1 MLKEINN
8 PDKLAIEIIKRI
20 KSLVEIK
27 LFIQNIKEKKNIYK
41 KIINDIIE
49 YPSNHNKKFSLE
61 LWESNNDFYENLFE
75 YSNSQFKKVLDI
87 DKLKLKY
94 LPKSSFA
101 INGLLNLLDFLLRIL
116 EIKKDAY
123 RNDKI
128 KFIINILCEIL
139 TDKNKKILNN
149 NIFYEGSIFE
159 LKNNYKDVIY
169 NVHNKLIEKMNIIY
183 KDIFTS

>member
-49 YPSNHNKKFSLE
+49 YPSNHTKKFSLE

-87 DKLKLKY
+87 DKPKLNY

-123 RNDKI
+123 RN

-139 TDKNKKILNN
+139 TGKNKKILNN
-149 NIFYEGSIFE
+149 IIFYEVSIFE
-159 LKNNYKDVIY
+159 SKNNYKDVIY
-169 NVHNKLIEKMNIIY
+169 NEQNKLIEKMNIIY

>member
-1 MLKEINN
+1 M
-8 PDKLAIEIIKRI
+8 
-20 KSLVEIK
+20 
-27 LFIQNIKEKKNIYK
+27 
-41 KIINDIIE
+41 
-49 YPSNHNKKFSLE
+49 
-61 LWESNNDFYENLFE
+61 
-75 YSNSQFKKVLDI
+75 
-87 DKLKLKY
+87 
-94 LPKSSFA
+94 
-101 INGLLNLLDFLLRIL
+101 NLLDFLLRIL

>member
-61 LWESNNDFYENLFE
+61 L
-75 YSNSQFKKVLDI
+75 
-87 DKLKLKY
+87 
-94 LPKSSFA
+94 
-101 INGLLNLLDFLLRIL
+101 
-116 EIKKDAY
+116 
-123 RNDKI
+123 
-128 KFIINILCEIL
+128 
-139 TDKNKKILNN
+139 
-149 NIFYEGSIFE
+149 
-159 LKNNYKDVIY
+159 
-169 NVHNKLIEKMNIIY
+169 
-183 KDIFTS
+183 